1 MRTKTHSNHTRIPYI
16 AVVAALGLVF
26 SVTACS
32 MKQDPFAE
40 KSEAIKQGVPP
51 EVDRP
56 PVAPKPLASDAL
68 RIDAPIFHTF
78 KELIESEL
86 SIKGRVL
93 DGLGSTF
100 ELSIDNLRDFP
111 GATFDKTTG
120 IFKWEPPR
128 DTTGGEYG
136 LPKRLVVRLS
146 VDPVAGGTKLG
157 TTQEILIYVTRSEV
171 DPEVVSVDDG
181 LIKPEP
187 VREGELRK
195 FTVTVKDPD
204 SVDADGLRPRLVSV
218 PAVRG
223 TSDIS
228 SLVYMDAS
236 NTTDPNPK
244 QDPSDKSKWIFKM
257 VLDLRAPADQ
267 RGRDF
272 TRTRDDFKFGLQVV
286 SRFGRVGMKDVTT
299 PIVTSVLKPEVTW
312 FDPIEAIAGQ
322 ENVIQFHAYDPY
334 SEGKVSVNFITRIDQ
349 LPGAGVAFCKLAS
362 RDGAVLCRI
371 SWKPSATTKGD
382 FPVEFE
388 VLNETRAPGDR
399 LAVKEVFRR
408 VIRVIPGAVPAS
420 ANTPANAA
428 VPTNPAKPVTP

>member
-1 MRTKTHSNHTRIPYI
+1 MKKSNALVLGAAIS
-16 AVVAALGLVF
+16 ALLVATSC
-26 SVTACS
+26 SV
-32 MKQDPFAE
+32 KQDPFSD

-78 KELIESEL
+78 KELNEGEL
-86 SIKGRVL
+86 SIKARVL

-100 ELSIDNLRDFP
+100 ELSIDNLKDFP
-111 GATFDKTTG
+111 GATFEKTTG
-120 IFKWEPPR
+120 VFKWTPPR

-136 LPKRLVVRLS
+136 LPKRLMVRLS
-146 VDPVAGGTKLG
+146 VDPVVGGTKLG
-157 TTQEILIYVTRSEV
+157 TTQEILLFVTRSEI
-171 DPEVVSVDDG
+171 DPEIVSIDDG

-195 FTVTVKDPD
+195 FNVIVKDPD
-204 SVDADGLRPRLVSV
+204 SLDADGLRPRLLAV
-218 PAVRG
+218 PSVRG
-223 TSDIS
+223 ASDIS
-228 SLVYMDAS
+228 GLVYLDA
-236 NTTDPNPK
+236 TTFSDQNPK
-244 QDPSDKSKWIFKM
+244 QDPNDKTQWIFKM

-272 TRTRDDFKFGLQVV
+272 TRTREDFKFGLQVV

-399 LAVKEVFRR
+399 LAVKETFRR
-408 VIRVIPGAVPAS
+408 MIRVIPGAVPVES
-420 ANTPANAA
+420 NPANK
-428 VPTNPAKPVTP
+428 PATL